1 MKDQVFELEN
11 FRGPLD
17 LLLHLIREQE
27 LEILEVDLSKL
38 CDQYLMAIEVMKA
51 VDINVAGE
59 FLVMASTLVLI
70 KSRAILPREE
80 EIDLEEELDP
90 GDELIQQLLEYR
102 KYKTLSLELDRRAG
116 DRAQRAPRGQREL
129 PPDEENELAEIDLW
143 DLVASYVRLMEELG
157 LQRSFHTLTNEKPL
171 RAFLDEVIGR
181 FEQRKTWTLKDLILA
196 SDTPE
201 EVFGVFLALLE
212 LCKEQRI
219 QVVQDG
225 QGTDIHVE
233 LREGGEEAHLAL
245 MDETPEPEDDESRG
259 ENDAR
264 DPELEADLGD
274 GEVSEAGPALMGQ
287 DAEESVAPDEADPAS
302 AAQATEESDDDQA
315 ADGDV
320 ADQTNAAQ
328 DERSATSSR

>member
-1 MKDQVFELEN
+1 MTDQVFELEN

-38 CDQYLMAIEVMKA
+38 CDQYLLALEVMKA

-90 GDELIQQLLEYR
+90 ADELIQQLLEYR
-102 KYKTLSLELDRRAG
+102 KYKTLSLELDRRAA

-143 DLVASYVRLMEELG
+143 DLVAAYVKLMEEIG
-157 LQRSFHTLTNEKPL
+157 LQRSFHTLTSEKPL
-171 RAFLDEVIGR
+171 RAFLDEVTTR
-181 FEQRKTWTLKDLILA
+181 LTQRKGWTLRELILA

-219 QVVQDG
+219 QVVQG
-225 QGTDIHVE
+225 KQGDDIHVE
-233 LREGGEEAHLAL
+233 LREGDSEAHLGL
-245 MDETPEPEDDESRG
+245 MDDDE
-259 ENDAR
+259 
-264 DPELEADLGD
+264 PD
-274 GEVSEAGPALMGQ
+274 GEGPAGPAGLLGQ
-287 DAEESVAPDEADPAS
+287 DGQEVQDAPAGENGDAGEDAESP
-302 AAQATEESDDDQA
+302 A
-315 ADGDV
+315 ADEPGQEPPAARTPP
-320 ADQTNAAQ
+320 ADLALESGSTG
-328 DERSATSSR
+328 